1 MSGPA
6 HLPPIE
12 ARPEVAGTQTLD
24 RAMQILRLVASCGS
38 DGATFAVLRQGTK
51 LSRATLYRLLAGL
64 RQQGMLRQPTG
75 RGPWFL
81 GYELLS
87 MGAQAGN
94 ESGLRELA
102 RPALLQLAVSFGD
115 SFFLLVP
122 DGYFALCLEMQ
133 DGERPVR
140 CFSQAVGGRIL
151 MGVGQASIALMAAM
165 PREQREHV
173 LQHNAPRLAR
183 EYHLEIS
190 SIRRRIRQAARQG
203 YAISAGGIG
212 LEGYTGVAVSI
223 PTRDGISPGALSCAT
238 ATSSMTR
245 QHRRALIEAL
255 RQHADSIGAR
265 AGHLRRLE

>member
-1 MSGPA
+1 MPGPA
-6 HLPPIE
+6 HLPPVE
-12 ARPEVAGTQTLD
+12 ERPETAGTQTLS
-24 RAMQILRLVASCGS
+24 RAMQILRLVAARGNE
-38 DGATFAVLRQGTK
+38 GAPFETLQQNTK

-64 RQQGMLRQPTG
+64 RQQGMLRQPEG

-87 MGAQAGN
+87 LGAQAGN

-102 RPALLQLAVSFGD
+102 RPALLQLAVEFGD

-133 DGERPVR
+133 DGERQVR

-151 MGVGQASIALMAAM
+151 MGVGQASIALLSVMS
-165 PREQREHV
+165 REQREHI

-183 EYHLEIS
+183 EYHLEMPKV
-190 SIRRRIRQAARQG
+190 RRRIHQATCQG

-212 LEGYTGVAVSI
+212 LEGYTGVAVSL
-223 PTRDGISPGALSCAT
+223 PTQTGHTAGALSCAT
-238 ATSSMTR
+238 ATSNMTR
-245 QHRRALIEAL
+245 HHRRALVNAL
-255 RQHADSIGAR
+255 QQHATSIGAR